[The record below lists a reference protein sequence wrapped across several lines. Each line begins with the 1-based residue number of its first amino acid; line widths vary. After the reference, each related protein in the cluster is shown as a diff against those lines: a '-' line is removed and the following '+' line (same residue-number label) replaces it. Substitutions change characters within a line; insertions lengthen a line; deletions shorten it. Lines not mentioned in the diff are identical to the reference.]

1 MPSAGH
7 ASVGLMVCKYFT
19 DTSGQSLPYTGRVAK
34 YLGKASGSSLFLVSY
49 GDGDT
54 ETVGADE
61 LEEMAALF
69 GREGGGSEF
78 LNAKVAKWFERGGE
92 RGEMKGEMKCYSGV
106 AGALGK
112 GGKVRVEY
120 EDGDVEHV
128 PAAEVAGMVAL
139 HRELVASNALMCQTD
154 PFSSLVCQVGDAPC
168 LHCRRHSPGLPPRLA
183 PSASSGSSSS
193 ASSGSSSSSR
203 SSSPRSSSPPLLSLP
218 APLSPLSEAGA
229 AAAPPVPLSVKRSAL
244 SGTTKLVLDLL
255 NHPLGLTLSASAAGS
270 ATVTAVDKDS
280 VFAGMDT
287 GTWRI
292 TSVKVD
298 GKTHEGGREVVRAV
312 SGIRRRQRAKEK
324 GGGKGGG
331 SRRVVVVLES

>member
-34 YLGKASGSSLFLVSY
+34 YLGKASGFLVSY

-78 LNAKVAKWFERGGE
+78 LNAKVAKWFERGGDC
-92 RGEMKGEMKCYSGV
+92 GEMKCYSGV

-112 GGKVRVEY
+112 GGRVRVTY

-128 PAAEVAGMVAL
+128 PAAAVAGMVAL

-203 SSSPRSSSPPLLSLP
+203 SSAPRTSSPPLLSLP
-218 APLSPLSEAGA
+218 APLSPLPEAGA

-287 GTWRI
+287 GRWRI

-312 SGIRRRQRAKEK
+312 GGIRRRQRAKEK

-331 SRRVVVVLES
+331 SRRVVVALES